1 MHTKKVASVSLLIAG
16 LVMVI
21 LGVIIGIVLQNAA
34 EENNVEL
41 VYMNSKESPG
51 YER

>member
-16 LVMVI
+16 LVILI

-41 VYMNSKESPG
+41 VYVNSKESLG